1 MMVCYKPIC
10 FVLFSCLKI
19 TYKLLLVFADK
30 LEFWEQYSIKLK
42 AMRSEKKQ
50 MTFVSYLL

>member
-19 TYKLLLVFADK
+19 TYKLPLVFADK
-30 LEFWEQYSIKLK
+30 LEFWEQYGIKLK

-50 MTFVSYLL
+50 MTFVSYLF